1 MPNGDAAFVRNADRE
16 PQKITLSAFFEKR
29 GTRFVHIKMW
39 SKGISKMN
47 NTSNKK
53 RFFSIL
59 TVLLSVIVMFSVLGT
74 VIFAE
79 ETGEV
84 TDTTAVLDGTEN
96 DEIVI
101 EEEDTGFKLNDILLI
116 PMGFIIRVCYNVS
129 NNYMT
134 ALLLF
139 AIVMQIILFPLGI
152 KQQKNS
158 NKQASLRPKENAI
171 RKKYAGR
178 NDAATQQKVQQEIM
192 NLYQQENFN
201 PASGCLPLLIQLP
214 IIFALFAV
222 VRQPLTYVTRLSAG
236 VINSLKEQIANL
248 GYTLNAGYEEISIIT
263 YLKDHGMEGIKG
275 ISLTAADIEA
285 MPNFKMFGGMFD
297 ISVTPSTQIWSIYI
311 LVPILTFI
319 VLMLSQYL
327 TKKFSYRPETAA
339 GSADP
344 SAQTSMKVMNW
355 MMPLMSVYFAFI
367 VPSAIGVYWI
377 FRNILSV
384 IQQIILSLLYPT
396 PKFTEEE
403 LLASEKEYLGK
414 TKNKPKAERDPNR
427 PRPRSLHTIDFDD
440 DDTAEAPKAPVK
452 SETKENSALAP
463 APLKEDKSDK

>member
-1 MPNGDAAFVRNADRE
+1 MR
-16 PQKITLSAFFEKR
+16 
-29 GTRFVHIKMW
+29 
-39 SKGISKMN
+39 SKGIQKMN
-47 NTSNKK
+47 ITNNKR

-59 TVLLSVIVMFSVLGT
+59 TVLLSVIVMVSALGT

-79 ETGEV
+79 ETAEV
-84 TDTTAVLDGTEN
+84 TDTSAVLEGTE

-101 EEEDTGFKLNDILLI
+101 EEEERGFKLSDVLLI

-129 NNYMT
+129 DNYMT
-134 ALLLF
+134 ALLMF
-139 AIVMQIILFPLGI
+139 AIVMQVILFPLGI

-201 PASGCLPLLIQLP
+201 PAGGCLPLLIQLP

-222 VRQPLTYVTRLSAG
+222 VRQPLTYVTRLSTG
-236 VINSLKEQIANL
+236 VINSLKEQITNL

-263 YLKDHGMEGIKG
+263 YLKENGLDGIRG
-275 ISLTAADIEA
+275 LSLTADDVAA
-285 MPNFKMFGGMFD
+285 MPNFKMFGGLFD
-297 ISVTPSTQIWSIYI
+297 ISVTPSAKVWSIYI

-319 VLMLSQYL
+319 VMMLSQHV
-327 TKKFSYRPETAA
+327 TKKFTYRPETAT
-339 GSADP
+339 GADP
-344 SAQTSMKVMNW
+344 SAQTSMKMMNW

-403 LLASEKEYLGK
+403 LLAAEKEYLGK

-427 PRPRSLHTIDFDD
+427 PRPKSLHTIDFDD
-440 DDTAEAPKAPVK
+440 DDATAEK
-452 SETKENSALAP
+452 SEKSANGNTEKENSAIEA
-463 APLKEDKSDK
+463 APLKEDKKH

>member
-1 MPNGDAAFVRNADRE
+1 MN
-16 PQKITLSAFFEKR
+16 ITNNKR
-29 GTRFVHIKMW
+29 
-39 SKGISKMN
+39 
-47 NTSNKK
+47 

-59 TVLLSVIVMFSVLGT
+59 TVLLSVIVMVSALGT

-79 ETGEV
+79 ETAEV
-84 TDTTAVLDGTEN
+84 TDTSAVLEGTE

-101 EEEDTGFKLNDILLI
+101 EEEERGFKLSDVLLI

-129 NNYMT
+129 DNYMT
-134 ALLLF
+134 ALLMF

-178 NDAATQQKVQQEIM
+178 NDAATKQKVQQEIM

-201 PASGCLPLLIQLP
+201 PAGGCLPLLIQLP

-222 VRQPLTYVTRLSAG
+222 VRQPLTYVTRLSTG
-236 VINSLKEQIANL
+236 VIGSLKEQITNL

-263 YLKDHGMEGIKG
+263 YLKENGLDGIRG
-275 ISLTAADIEA
+275 LSLTAADIEA
-285 MPNFKMFGGMFD
+285 MPNFKMFGGLFD
-297 ISVTPSTQIWSIYI
+297 ISVTPSSQVWSIYI

-319 VLMLSQYL
+319 VMMLSQHI
-327 TKKFSYRPETAA
+327 TKKFTYRPETAT
-339 GSADP
+339 GADP
-344 SAQTSMKVMNW
+344 SAQTSMKMMNW

-403 LLASEKEYLGK
+403 LLAAEKEYLGK

-427 PRPRSLHTIDFDD
+427 PRPKSLHTIDFDD
-440 DDTAEAPKAPVK
+440 DDAIAEK
-452 SETKENSALAP
+452 SEKSANGSTEKENSAIEA
-463 APLKEDKSDK
+463 APLKEDKNSHRG